1 MTAEGF
7 KAWLGRMGGP
17 KRPMS
22 DRAAAEAL
30 GMSRNSIKAY
40 KDGTAEVPKV
50 VALACAAL
58 AYGLPP
64 MK

>member
-1 MTAEGF
+1 MTAEAF
-7 KAWLGRMGGP
+7 RAWLDRMGGP
-17 KRPMS
+17 RRAMS

-30 GMSRNSIKAY
+30 GMSRNTIKAY

-58 AYGLPP
+58 AFGLPP